1 MLIDKKIFFDLY
13 RRDFDVDGKLNAQ
26 QVQDLNTFLDLF
38 EQYSH
43 WFNTAQWAYVF
54 ATTYHETAAT
64 MAPVREAFRMSEAWR
79 KANLRYWPH
88 YGRGY
93 VQITWKENYEKFT
106 VILKRDLNITIRQRD
121 DFMLPHVAFYTM
133 IYGFKHGSFTGQ
145 KISDYIPT
153 TGSQG
158 SIPTTGGLGG
168 LKEHFISARRCINGS
183 DRAELI
189 ASHAIKFLNILNL
202 SIIQK

>member
-1 MLIDKKIFFDLY
+1 MPFDRKIFFDLY
-13 RRDFDVDGKLNAQ
+13 RRDFDADGKLTAQ
-26 QVQDLNTFLDLF
+26 QVQDLTTFLNLY
-38 EQYSH
+38 EQYES

-54 ATTYHETAAT
+54 ATAYHETAAT

-106 VILKRDLNITIRQRD
+106 IILKRDLNITIRQRD
-121 DFMLPHVAFYTM
+121 DFMLPNVAFYTM
-133 IYGFKHGSFTGQ
+133 IYGFNHGSFTG
-145 KISDYIPT
+145 KKLSDYVTPS
-153 TGSQG
+153 GVEGQHLSN
-158 SIPTTGGLGG
+158 SPTGGLRG
-168 LKEHFISARRCINGS
+168 LYFSARRCINAT

-189 ASHAIKFLNILNL
+189 ADHAIKFLNILNQ
-202 SIIQK
+202 SIQ